1 MKKFLFVA
9 GFLFTCSLALA
20 QSKGYEKSIEMNAGI
35 ALDNNSKYSFGLT
48 MINGYRF
55 NDYLFVGAGVGYE
68 YFQALYMSTYEYNRS
83 SFKSYDPKSLIKIGV
98 RAKANL
104 SKGKVSP
111 FLSFDFG
118 GALQVGSNS
127 KYSSATGIYYEPAF
141 GVDFKFN
148 ESKNGLYVMLG
159 YHSQS
164 NKYEYF
170 DLSDIKQSTEHES
183 AGLFDIKIG
192 FRF

>member
-1 MKKFLFVA
+1 MKKFLFA
-9 GFLFTCSLALA
+9 ASLFFACSIAFA
-20 QSKGYEKSIEMNAGI
+20 QDKGYEKSIEFNAGI
-35 ALDNNSKYSFGLT
+35 GLDGFSKYSFGLT

-55 NDYLFVGAGVGYE
+55 NDYLFLGAGLGYE
-68 YFQALYMSTYEYNRS
+68 YFQALYMQVYEYQHQS
-83 SFKSYDPKSLIKIGV
+83 SKSYDPKSLIKLGL

-111 FLSFDFG
+111 FFSFDFG

-127 KYSSATGIYYEPAF
+127 KYSSATGIFYEPAF
-141 GVDFKFN
+141 GVDFKFDGT
-148 ESKNGLYVMLG
+148 KNGLYVMLG

-170 DLSDIKQSTEHES
+170 NLSDLEQSTEHKN
-183 AGLFDIKIG
+183 ANLFDIKIG
-192 FRF
+192 FKF